1 MMFFWYVV
9 RVIIVAVIVVTV
21 ATISRRFPRWGALL
35 LSLPLVSIL
44 AFLLSWFQF
53 KDLPAISR
61 LSRDTL
67 IFIPLSLP
75 FFLPFAFAQRLGI
88 GFWTAFAA
96 GLALTVCVIGT
107 FLIFAPSK

>member
-1 MMFFWYVV
+1 MMVFWYVV
-9 RVIIVAVIVVTV
+9 RVIIVAVIVVSV
-21 ATISRRFPRWGALL
+21 ATLSRRFPRWGALL

-67 IFIPLSLP
+67 ILIPLSLP

-88 GFWTAFAA
+88 GFWTSFAA
-96 GLALTVCVIGT
+96 GLALTVCSIGI
-107 FLIFAPSK
+107 FLLLSPAE